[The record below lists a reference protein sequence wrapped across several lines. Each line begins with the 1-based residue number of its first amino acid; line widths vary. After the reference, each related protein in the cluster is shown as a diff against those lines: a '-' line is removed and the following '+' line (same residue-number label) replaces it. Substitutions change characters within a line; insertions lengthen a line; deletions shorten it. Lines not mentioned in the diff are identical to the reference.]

1 MRKRFDLQECWADD
15 DAVSADYKINLAP
28 DDDVLRLR
36 SEAVAGEQPIRNVQQ
51 ERRTR
56 QGLPVRE
63 APYRE
68 NGSRVVKSTLSFD
81 NCVKVGG
88 FHGIAGRVKFD
99 HSLRNNI
106 TEYCYCGK
114 TAPLCAFWT
123 TERSVCWA
131 IIH

>member
-15 DAVSADYKINLAP
+15 GAVSADSKTNLAP

-36 SEAVAGEQPIRNVQQ
+36 LEAAAGEQLIRNVQL

-56 QGLPVRE
+56 QGLLVRE

-81 NCVKVGG
+81 NCVKVSSFHEMAGG
-88 FHGIAGRVKFD
+88 AKSD

-106 TEYCYCGK
+106 
-114 TAPLCAFWT
+114 
-123 TERSVCWA
+123 
-131 IIH
+131 

>member
-15 DAVSADYKINLAP
+15 DAVSADSMTNLAS
-28 DDDVLRLR
+28 DDDVLRLL
-36 SEAVAGEQPIRNVQQ
+36 SEAAAGEQVIRNVQQ

-56 QGLPVRE
+56 QGLLVRE

-81 NCVKVGG
+81 NCARVSDCHGMVGR
-88 FHGIAGRVKFD
+88 AKCD

-106 TEYCYCGK
+106 TRYSC
-114 TAPLCAFWT
+114 
-123 TERSVCWA
+123 
-131 IIH
+131 